1 MENPVGFN
9 FWLFTAVFSCFH
21 VYSKC
26 AQKLDVRLLCCG
38 FLALCVPH
46 VWIISQVFPLIWI
59 QNGFYYALPVQ
70 RHFPSA
76 ITCTAV
82 QTTKPSGM
90 YNKYKKQKANGALRN
105 WQWFSWSMSIEWWK
119 TQQIFLSPSYQ
130 RTIKFHQPQHS
141 SVTRLLLT
149 KWTSSLP
156 FM

>member
-70 RHFPSA
+70 RHFPSV

-82 QTTKPSGM
+82 QTTKPSITSTK
-90 YNKYKKQKANGALRN
+90 NKKLMGHWEIDSGLAGQCPLKNGGKLNRFFCLHHTKELSSFTNHNTLQWRGCCWRN
-105 WQWFSWSMSIEWWK
+105 E
-119 TQQIFLSPSYQ
+119 
-130 RTIKFHQPQHS
+130 PQVCH
-141 SVTRLLLT
+141 LCN
-149 KWTSSLP
+149 
-156 FM
+156 